1 MEDFASSA
9 FYSILFIYLFI
20 CLFVVRSVSS
30 IHLFAP
36 FDLPQHLA
44 MFFFFKFDMA
54 SSRAEIFVHPDNCP

>member
-20 CLFVVRSVSS
+20 CLFVDRSVSS
-30 IHLFAP
+30 MHLFAP
-36 FDLPQHLA
+36 FDLPPRHV
-44 MFFFFKFDMA
+44 FFFKFDMA